1 MTDPEEFVMVKA
13 INAVMS
19 LAELG
24 LISKL
29 NLYDMLHDMVSYLV
43 HPSLWIRQVTYFY
56 CVENHQ

>member
-1 MTDPEEFVMVKA
+1 MVKA

-43 HPSLWIRQVTYFY
+43 HPSLWIRQVKSFDYSK
-56 CVENHQ
+56 NNQ

>member
-1 MTDPEEFVMVKA
+1 LTDPEEFVMVKA

-43 HPSLWIRQVTYFY
+43 HPSLWIRQVTCFY
-56 CVENHQ
+56 CVENHH